1 MTTFKVG
8 IVGCGSIAV
17 HRHLPEYHANKH
29 AEIAG
34 IFDPNKD
41 RAQAMADQYGARA
54 YTTVE
59 ELLESDV
66 DIISVCAPNVHHA
79 SISIAALDAG
89 KHVLCEKPMAASV
102 EEAEAMIDAEK
113 RTGKT
118 LMIAHNQRFVPS
130 HVKARELIKNGEI
143 GAIYSVRT
151 TFGHGGPEGW
161 SADGKD
167 SWFFDQSKAI
177 VGALGDLG
185 VHKADLVRFLLG
197 EEIAE
202 VSAFTSNLSKPH
214 GNVEDNALCILQ
226 SETGKLISLSAS
238 WSYRAA
244 EDNSTIIYG
253 EKGMI
258 RCEDDPEHSLIID
271 RVDGETE
278 ALQLGEIQTNDSQ
291 GNSGVIDAFI
301 HSLATGDTPPVT
313 GTDGLRSLEIILAAL
328 QSSKEKRTISITKER
343 V

>member
-113 RTGKT
+113 RSGKT

-143 GAIYSVRT
+143 GAVYSVRT

-167 SWFFDQSKAI
+167 SWFFDNRKP
-177 VGALGDLG
+177 
-185 VHKADLVRFLLG
+185 LLAHSV
-197 EEIAE
+197 I
-202 VSAFTSNLSKPH
+202 SAYTKLTSF
-214 GNVEDNALCILQ
+214 
-226 SETGKLISLSAS
+226 AS
-238 WSYRAA
+238 FS
-244 EDNSTIIYG
+244 
-253 EKGMI
+253 
-258 RCEDDPEHSLIID
+258 
-271 RVDGETE
+271 
-278 ALQLGEIQTNDSQ
+278 
-291 GNSGVIDAFI
+291 
-301 HSLATGDTPPVT
+301 
-313 GTDGLRSLEIILAAL
+313 
-328 QSSKEKRTISITKER
+328 EKRLLKCLRLRATYRNLMATSKTTPCAFYNQKLAN
-343 V
+343 